1 MCVYMPVYCCVC
13 YIFHTEYIVT
23 FTSYYTTEARDGYL
37 AASLH
42 SYQGWSVVP
51 RSNPGQEYP
60 SDFSLLRLEEE
71 PGEERTEILEALL
84 QHPLIKR
91 VTPQR
96 RITRTLKFTEKGV
109 DFSKLFC
116 LNSGE
121 RMEALELFTGQ
132 NLHF

>member
-1 MCVYMPVYCCVC
+1 MCACTCLCTIV
-13 YIFHTEYIVT
+13 FHTEYIVT

-109 DFSKLFC
+109 DLLDFSKLFG

-121 RMEALELFTGQ
+121 HMEALELYTG
-132 NLHF
+132 HF

>member
-1 MCVYMPVYCCVC
+1 MPVYCCVC

-109 DFSKLFC
+109 DLLDFFC

-121 RMEALELFTGQ
+121 RMEALELFTG
-132 NLHF
+132 HF